1 MKHGGRK
8 INLLYL
14 AINITDVTSFETIR
28 SCTKRDLC
36 AMLHLTMIKI
46 YLMKINY
53 NNHPYDIELLKLE
66 RLNPLFSHKILKT
79 K

>member
-1 MKHGGRK
+1 
-8 INLLYL
+8 
-14 AINITDVTSFETIR
+14 
-28 SCTKRDLC
+28 
-36 AMLHLTMIKI
+36 MIKI